1 MSSGCPP
8 NKYLFFF
15 LSSICHMPDM
25 ACVISANAHNNPGK
39 DPSLPPFIG
48 EPAKHRGEGTGPKS
62 HSWQV
67 AEPGHSLSDSEPVP
81 LHHPHTSLLLPP
93 NGAPDVGGIL
103 VGFRAMSLAPLAG
116 GTAITCPRGDIFLTL
131 LCSRASL
138 VGWVRLIGDASAFP
152 GALSFLYNKSWGFFC
167 F

>member
-1 MSSGCPP
+1 
-8 NKYLFFF
+8 
-15 LSSICHMPDM
+15 MPDM

-67 AEPGHSLSDSEPVP
+67 AEPGHCLSDSGPVP

-93 NGAPDVGGIL
+93 NRAPDVGDIL
-103 VGFRAMSLAPLAG
+103 VGFRAASLAPLAEPQPSAVPV
-116 GTAITCPRGDIFLTL
+116 GT
-131 LCSRASL
+131 
-138 VGWVRLIGDASAFP
+138 
-152 GALSFLYNKSWGFFC
+152 SF
-167 F
+167 